1 MKYDEESRRRGI
13 SYIHKKRRAKWIRHI
28 LHSNSLLKHI
38 IKGKI
43 EGRIHMME
51 RRGRRRKQL
60 LVELQETRG
69 YWKLVQEALDRNLW
83 RTQLGRGNG
92 PICDPV
98 EIC

>member
-1 MKYDEESRRRGI
+1 
-13 SYIHKKRRAKWIRHI
+13 
-28 LHSNSLLKHI
+28 
-38 IKGKI
+38 
-43 EGRIHMME
+43 MME